1 MRVGGRSDIMIALS
15 LGRCKPFLMM
25 PSCDCRVSVATG
37 TSKLQVQS
45 LPLCP
50 ESDGQSSKCGLS
62 RWPEADVRLVVIS
75 ATLLPAPSLSTFAN
89 KKPNDTE
96 GGHRIHP
103 PCTDGKLHNESCDD
117 DKR

>member
-1 MRVGGRSDIMIALS
+1 MIALS
-15 LGRCKPFLMM
+15 LDRYKPFLMM

-62 RWPEADVRLVVIS
+62 RW
-75 ATLLPAPSLSTFAN
+75 AN
-89 KKPNDTE
+89 KRLM
-96 GGHRIHP
+96 HRQHDRRGRFYAASALSP
-103 PCTDGKLHNESCDD
+103 TGWVRQLD
-117 DKR
+117 